1 MDRRK
6 FVKNTVLSS
15 MAVSAMPA
23 FGLTGNIAQPAR
35 NYRIGIMWGTIGTST
50 DIGEKFKHAKEAGFN
65 GVQVNSHLDRNEVM
79 KASKATGLPISSVCD
94 SKHWEWLLSSPDK
107 AIRDKGREALEH
119 SIEDAKYYG
128 TDAVL
133 LVPGKV
139 DESVSYDECWNR
151 TTEEIKKVV
160 PLAEKLK
167 VSIAI
172 ENVWNNFLL
181 SPVEAIHYMDQFKSQ
196 YVKFFFDCGNIM
208 VYGWPEQ
215 WIKILGKRIAR
226 VHIKEFDMEA
236 ANTKGKRA
244 GFNVDL
250 GEGTVNWP
258 AVMKAL
264 DEIGYNSWLTLEQR
278 GGGTIEGLKDL
289 VERTKKIIKS

>member
-107 AIRDKGREALEH
+107 AINMLQLGNQRKIPRSIHRPRRARDTV
-119 SIEDAKYYG
+119 S
-128 TDAVL
+128 L
-133 LVPGKV
+133 LVMR
-139 DESVSYDECWNR
+139 NR
-151 TTEEIKKVV
+151 EDRRFIC
-160 PLAEKLK
+160 
-167 VSIAI
+167 S
-172 ENVWNNFLL
+172 
-181 SPVEAIHYMDQFKSQ
+181 
-196 YVKFFFDCGNIM
+196 
-208 VYGWPEQ
+208 
-215 WIKILGKRIAR
+215 
-226 VHIKEFDMEA
+226 
-236 ANTKGKRA
+236 A
-244 GFNVDL
+244 GF
-250 GEGTVNWP
+250 EAKAP
-258 AVMKAL
+258 A
-264 DEIGYNSWLTLEQR
+264 GR
-278 GGGTIEGLKDL
+278 
-289 VERTKKIIKS
+289 R

>member
-1 MDRRK
+1 MDRRR
-6 FVKNTVLSS
+6 FVKNTLIGS
-15 MAVSAMPA
+15 MAVSAAPA
-23 FGLTGNIAQPAR
+23 FSLSNHSNPPAR
-35 NYRIGIMWGTIGTST
+35 NYKIGIMWGTIGTGKTIS
-50 DIGEKFKHAKEAGFN
+50 EKFQHAKEAGFN
-65 GVQVNSHLDRNEVM
+65 GVQVNSHLDRNEVVR
-79 KASKATGLPISSVCD
+79 ASKATGLPVSSVCD
-94 SKHWEWLLSSPDK
+94 AKHWESLLSSPDK
-107 AIRDKGREALEH
+107 AVRDKGREALEL
-119 SIEDAKYYG
+119 SLEDAKFYG
-128 TDAVL
+128 TDTVL

-139 DESVSYDECWNR
+139 DESVSYDDCWNR

-167 VSIAI
+167 VNIAI

-181 SPVEAIHYMDQFKSQ
+181 SPVEAIHYMDQFRSE

-236 ANTKGKRA
+236 ANSQGKRA

-250 GEGTVNWP
+250 GEGSVNWS

-264 DEIGYNSWLTLEQR
+264 DNTGYKSWLTLEQR
-278 GGGTIEGLKDL
+278 GGGTPEGLKDL